1 MFTILFLIL
10 LTLAKP
16 FDVNSHD
23 TVYDTNDYYE
33 IILDN
38 HEQLLNNW
46 HQIYNDS
53 SILQV
58 VNYFDSLDVVN
69 SDSKVKWNKARSHHI
84 LGSIYAANKDYTMA
98 MEHFVI
104 SLKSLDD
111 VPNYIYDIQKNQL
124 TGLMYKKISSM
135 FLFCEFFDKS
145 LDMLLESIDKYRFN
159 FATGRNQCF

>member
-1 MFTILFLIL
+1 MLASLFILL
-10 LTLAKP
+10 LTLTNPCEA
-16 FDVNSHD
+16 NSH
-23 TVYDTNDYYE
+23 DTNDYYE

-84 LGSIYAANKDYTMA
+84 LGSIYAAN
-98 MEHFVI
+98 
-104 SLKSLDD
+104 S
-111 VPNYIYDIQKNQL
+111 QKH
-124 TGLMYKKISSM
+124 I
-135 FLFCEFFDKS
+135 FE
-145 LDMLLESIDKYRFN
+145 
-159 FATGRNQCF
+159 